1 MGVNSLSFCGICLF
15 LRGIIFRTFLF
26 LAVLIMA
33 GSCIAGA
40 DENDQNP
47 LVATVN
53 GQEIRYKELY
63 AYMMTGGLPRE
74 ETLENIIDLYLIR
87 AAAATFSI
95 EAPTGTWS
103 KEMRNNI
110 EYSLAT
116 VMALDI
122 PPAQMTLVVDH
133 AWLKDAEIETEL
145 MEGRAKIT
153 QMREMVA
160 NGTTI
165 PQAFAKMKLDSAMW
179 HIGDHEEYPYEV
191 IPEEARDLKPGNLSP
206 LISGDGGVHLFLIHQ
221 RKEERPPAEMVH
233 AALMARLRDGAA
245 IEYAEAPRQ

>member
-1 MGVNSLSFCGICLF
+1 VGTKLTMTRRIG
-15 LRGIIFRTFLF
+15 TFFQGALIRVILLVAVF
-26 LAVLIMA
+26 VLA
-33 GSCIAGA
+33 GNGIAGA
-40 DENDQNP
+40 DENDQDP

-63 AYMMTGGLPRE
+63 AYMMTGGLSRE

-103 KEMRNNI
+103 KEMRDNI

-122 PPAQMTLVVDH
+122 PSTRVTLIVDH
-133 AWLKDAEIETEL
+133 AWLKDAEVETEI
-145 MEGRAKIT
+145 MEGRAQIT
-153 QMREMVA
+153 KMREMVA
-160 NGTTI
+160 NGSTI
-165 PQAFAKMKLDSAMW
+165 PQAFVKMKLDGAMW

-191 IPEEARDLKPGNLSP
+191 VPEEARDLKPGNLSP
-206 LISGDGGVHLFLIHQ
+206 LIPGDGGTHLFLMYQ
-221 RKEERPPAEMVH
+221 RKEEKPPAETVH
-233 AALMARLRDGAA
+233 ASLMAKLRDGAS
-245 IEYAEAPRQ
+245 IEYAAQPQQ